1 MDWLISCFV
10 ISFKVISFMT
20 IFFLMTLVAVWII
33 TLVFAI
39 ITALYKTFFEE

>member
-20 IFFLMTLVAVWII
+20 IFFLNDTCCCVDNHACVCNYYSTLQNI
-33 TLVFAI
+33 L
-39 ITALYKTFFEE
+39 